1 MKSFPKFV
9 FLQIMTV
16 VFFLVSAQAL
26 ADVPSYKVIKEK
38 SSLKFIAI
46 QNNAPVE
53 GRFKDFTADIRFDPQ
68 HPEVSSI
75 SVEVDINSL
84 SINSEDVLKTV
95 KMPEWLSAE
104 LFPKATF
111 LSSKITRMPGSDNYY
126 ANGDLT
132 IRGKKVPVILNFFME
147 HFDDKS
153 AVATGS
159 ISLDRKD
166 FAVGQGEWSRDD
178 VVKNEVRVQFR
189 IAAEKQ

>member
-1 MKSFPKFV
+1 MKSIPHFLL
-9 FLQIMTV
+9 LQIITV
-16 VFFLVSAQAL
+16 IFFLISSQAL
-26 ADVPSYKVIKEK
+26 ADTPAYKVIKEK

-46 QNNAPVE
+46 QNSAPVE
-53 GRFKDFTADIRFDPQ
+53 GRFKEFTADIRFDPE
-68 HPEVSSI
+68 HPEASSI

-95 KMPEWLSAE
+95 KMPEWLSVE

-111 LSSKITRMPGSDNYY
+111 VSSKVTRMPGSDNYY

-147 HFDDKS
+147 HFDKKS
-153 AVATGS
+153 AVASGS
-159 ISLDRKD
+159 ISIARND
-166 FAVGQGEWSRDD
+166 FGVGQGEWSRDD